1 MQKKRGDFSVL
12 TEKKRVKRV
21 PDTVTETERERG
33 RRLQINERNE
43 RIDLSPSVLL
53 PILGT

>member
-21 PDTVTETERERG
+21 PDTVTETEREREEEG
-33 RRLQINERNE
+33 SR
-43 RIDLSPSVLL
+43 SMK
-53 PILGT
+53 GMKG